1 MAALYWASLLMGLL
15 AAPLMIV
22 IMLAVTNHRII
33 GQHSNG
39 MWLKLLGWATTAA
52 VTAAAVAL
60 LWTWIF

>member
-1 MAALYWASLLMGLL
+1 MGLL